1 MKIRMIGNKNGY
13 EPQGTELNVSEARAQ
28 RWVFQMEIAEF
39 VEKKDR
45 VATIRK
51 IEAAEIAAEKE
62 DKKLSKR
69 LDAIDAGEGV
79 ED

>member
-1 MKIRMIGNKNGY
+1 MKIRMIVNKNGY
-13 EPQGTELNVSEARAQ
+13 EPQGTEINVSEARAQ
-28 RWVFQMEIAEF
+28 RWVFQMNIAEF

-45 VATIRK
+45 VSTIRK
-51 IEAAEIAAEKE
+51 IEAAEKEAEKE

-79 ED
+79 EV